1 VLHALL
7 HHFLTFAAAHA
18 PHRAALLVREGTMT
32 FGHLAARS
40 GSLAAFL
47 QRAGLVRGD
56 RVAIVADNCVEL
68 IVALWAVLRA
78 GGVFVLVNPTTKA
91 DKLAYILDDCSVRG
105 VVAQSRL
112 ARQVLPAL
120 DEAPSVSTA
129 VWVGG
134 VPRRAGPRDEEG
146 DHDSDGDRRG
156 DDSGGGRGGAD
167 GRAGPIGHVDFDEA
181 LATPGEP
188 EDPGL
193 IDADLAGLI
202 YTSGSTGQPKGVM
215 LTHRNL
221 VHNTWSIS
229 TYLGLREDDVV
240 ACLLPLSFDYG
251 LFQIFM
257 AARVGCTV
265 VLEKSFAYPRDV
277 LERLAETR
285 ATVLPGVPTIFA
297 TLLQMT
303 PFDDLDMSS
312 VRMLTNTA
320 AALPPAHIER
330 LRKAFPQAQVFCMY
344 GLTECTRVSY
354 LDPDRLDEKMG
365 SVGKAMPN
373 TETYIVDEHGERVGP
388 GEEGEL
394 VVRGASVMRGYWGK
408 PEATAACLRD
418 GEIEGEKVLHTGD
431 RFWADDDGFLYFV
444 GRRDDVFKCKGE
456 KISPKEIEHILYE
469 LEDVAEAAV
478 VGVPDDIDGHAVKV
492 VVAPRAGAE
501 LTEDQIRRH
510 CRARLENYMVP
521 RHVEVRDSLPKTDTG
536 KIRKAGL
543 AMEGV

>member
-7 HHFLTFAAAHA
+7 HHFLAFAAHHD
-18 PHRAALLVREGTMT
+18 PHRAALLVRDGTHT
-32 FGHLAARS
+32 FGQIAARS
-40 GSLAAFL
+40 GALAVWL

-68 IVALWAVLRA
+68 VVALWAVLRA
-78 GGVFVLVNPTTKA
+78 GGVFVVVNPTTKA
-91 DKLAYILDDCSVRG
+91 DKLSYILDDCSVRG

-112 ARQVLPAL
+112 ARTVLPAL
-120 DEAPSVSTA
+120 EEAPSVATA
-129 VWVGG
+129 VWVDG
-134 VPRRAGPRDEEG
+134 VPRRASSRDEG
-146 DHDSDGDRRG
+146 DDHDGRRR
-156 DDSGGGRGGAD
+156 D
-167 GRAGPIGHVDFDEA
+167 IEHVDYDVA
-181 LATPGEP
+181 LGTPGEP
-188 EDPGL
+188 DDPGL

-229 TYLGLREDDVV
+229 TYLGLRDDDVV

-265 VLEKSFAYPRDV
+265 VLEKSFAYPRDT

-285 ATVLPGVPTIFA
+285 TTALPGVPTIFA

-303 PFDDLDMSS
+303 PVDDLDLSS

-330 LRKAFPQAQVFCMY
+330 LRKAFPGAEVFCMY

-354 LDPDRLDEKMG
+354 LDPARLDDKMG

-373 TETYIVDEHGERVGP
+373 TETYIVGDDGERAGP

-418 GEIEGEKVLHTGD
+418 GAIEGEKVLHTGD
-431 RFWADDDGFLYFV
+431 RFWADDEGFLYFV

-469 LEDVAEAAV
+469 LEDVGEAAV
-478 VGVPDDIDGHAVKV
+478 IGVPDDIDGTAVKV
-492 VVAPRAGAE
+492 VVAPRPGAT
-501 LTEDQIRRH
+501 LTPDHIRRH
-510 CRARLENYMVP
+510 CRNRLESYMVP
-521 RHVEVRDSLPKTDTG
+521 RHVEVRAALPKTDSG
-536 KIRKAGL
+536 KIRKAAL
-543 AMEGV
+543 LPERV

>member
-1 VLHALL
+1 MLQALL
-7 HHFLTFAAAHA
+7 HHFLTFTAAHS
-18 PHRAALLVREGTMT
+18 PHRAALLVRDGTLT

-40 GSLAAFL
+40 GALAAWL

-68 IVALWAVLRA
+68 VIALWAVLRA
-78 GGVFVLVNPTTKA
+78 GGVFVLINPTTKA
-91 DKLAYILDDCSVRG
+91 DKLAYILDDCDVRG
-105 VVAQSRL
+105 VVAQRRLSRT
-112 ARQVLPAL
+112 VLPAL
-120 DEAPSVSTA
+120 EDAPSVSTA

-134 VPRRAGPRDEEG
+134 VPERAGDRRAGE
-146 DHDSDGDRRG
+146 RG
-156 DDSGGGRGGAD
+156 DPGDPSGPLEHADYDQVLADPDGA
-167 GRAGPIGHVDFDEA
+167 A
-181 LATPGEP
+181 EP
-188 EDPGL
+188 DDPGL

-229 TYLGLREDDVV
+229 TYLGLRDDDVV

-257 AARVGCTV
+257 AARVGCPV

-277 LERLAETR
+277 LERLAETG

-297 TLLQMT
+297 TVLQMT
-303 PFDDLDMSS
+303 PVDDVDLSS
-312 VRMLTNTA
+312 VRLLTNTA

-330 LRKAFPQAQVFCMY
+330 LGQAFPEATIFCMY

-354 LDPDRLDEKMG
+354 LDPERLDDKMG
-365 SVGKAMPN
+365 SVGRAMPN
-373 TETYIVDEHGERVGP
+373 TETYIVDEHGDRVGP
-388 GEEGEL
+388 GVEGEL

-431 RFWADDDGFLYFV
+431 RFWVDDEGFLYFV

-456 KISPKEIEHILYE
+456 KISPKEIEHVLYE
-469 LEDVAEAAV
+469 LEDVGEAAV
-478 VGVPDDIDGHAVKV
+478 IGVPDEIDGTAIKV
-492 VVAPRAGAE
+492 VVAPRPGAD
-501 LTEDQIRRH
+501 LTEDHIRRH

-521 RHVEVRDSLPKTDTG
+521 RHVEVRDALPKTDSG
-536 KIRKAGL
+536 KIRKAAL
-543 AMEGV
+543 VLENA